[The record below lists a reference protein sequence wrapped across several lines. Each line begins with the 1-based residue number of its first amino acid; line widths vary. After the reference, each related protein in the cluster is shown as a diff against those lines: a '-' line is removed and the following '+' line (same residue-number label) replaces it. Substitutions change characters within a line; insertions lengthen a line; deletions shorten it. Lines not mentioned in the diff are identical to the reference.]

1 VAKKKL
7 ARFSEIL
14 EFNNVVQAGIGE
26 VYNRKHPL
34 AGQWARE
41 FFGSSRPVV
50 LELGCGKGEYT
61 VGLAGMFPDRNFIGI
76 DIKGSRM
83 WKGAKQAIENKMQ
96 NVGFLRTRIEF
107 INAFFDRDEIDEIWI
122 TFPDPQPRKP
132 RKRLTSPAFLNR
144 YRMFLKAG
152 RPVHLKTDSRE
163 LYEFTLSVIGRNGL
177 EIVRQAGDIY
187 RTAPAD
193 EVLSIKT
200 YYEQQFLGQGKPIH
214 YLAFRLDGPGD
225 IIWPDEG

>member
-7 ARFSEIL
+7 VRFSEIL
-14 EFNNVVQAGIGE
+14 EFNNVVQAVNGE

-34 AGQWARE
+34 AGRWARE

-61 VGLAGMFPDRNFIGI
+61 VGMAGMFPDRNYIGI

-83 WKGAKQAIENKMQ
+83 WKGAKQAIENKMP

-107 INAFFDRDEIDEIWI
+107 ITSFFDRDEVDEIWI

-132 RKRLTSPAFLNR
+132 RKRLTAPSFLDR
-144 YRMFLKAG
+144 YRMFLKPG

-163 LYEFTLSVIGRNGL
+163 LYDFTLAVIGRNGL
-177 EIVRQAGDIY
+177 EIVRQTGDLY
-187 RTAPAD
+187 STAAAN
-193 EVLSIKT
+193 EILSIKT
-200 YYEQQFLGQGKPIH
+200 YYEQQFLDQGKPIF
-214 YLAFRLDGPGD
+214 YLEFLLDAPGD
-225 IIWPDEG
+225 II